1 MVRNKRR
8 RYHGV
13 MRVALAQ
20 IDCVLGDVDE
30 NLRRAREVVAEA
42 KDKGA
47 DLVVFPELSLAG
59 YALEELSNEVA
70 IEAQSEP
77 IISLAEEAGETAVVV
92 GFCEEGRGFH
102 VYNSV
107 AYLEGG
113 SVLHVH
119 RKLYLPN
126 YRIYEERKHYNP
138 GQSLRAFDT
147 RLGRM
152 AMLICNDAW
161 QPFLPFIAVQDG
173 AQVLIIPANSGLYP
187 YPNLLD
193 TKEYWRDITRFYAR
207 MLESFVIFVNRIG
220 EQEDLVF
227 LGYSHVVDPWG
238 NVVAEGPGRKEAL
251 ITADIDLDNVRRRRR
266 EVPLVKEARLALL
279 SRELNRLAEE
289 GGDL

>member
-1 MVRNKRR
+1 
-8 RYHGV
+8 

-20 IDCVLGDVDE
+20 IDCVLGDTDE
-30 NLRRAREVVAEA
+30 NLRRAKEVVVEA
-42 KDKGA
+42 RDRGA
-47 DLVVFPELSLAG
+47 DLTVFPELSLSG
-59 YALEELSNEVA
+59 YALGELGDDVA
-70 IEAQSEP
+70 IEAQSKP
-77 IISLAEEAGETAVVV
+77 IISLAEEAGEMAVVV

-102 VYNSV
+102 TYNSA

-113 SVLHVH
+113 SLLHVH

-138 GQSLRAFDT
+138 GQSMRAFDT

-173 AQVLIIPANSGLYP
+173 AQVLIIPADSGSYP
-187 YPNLLD
+187 YPELLD

-207 MLESFVIFVNRIG
+207 MLESYVVFVNRVG
-220 EQEDLVF
+220 KQDELVF
-227 LGYSHVVDPWG
+227 WGYSHVVDPWG
-238 NVVAEGPGRKEAL
+238 TVVAEGPGHEEAL
-251 ITADIDLDNVRRRRR
+251 VTVDIDLGDVRRRRR

-279 SRELNRLAEE
+279 AKELNRLAEE

>member
-1 MVRNKRR
+1 
-8 RYHGV
+8 
-13 MRVALAQ
+13 MRVSLAQ
-20 IDCVLGDVDE
+20 IDCVLGDIDK
-30 NLRRAREVVAEA
+30 NLRRAKEVVAEA
-42 KDKGA
+42 RDEDA
-47 DLVVFPELSLAG
+47 DLIIFPELSLTG
-59 YALEELSNEVA
+59 YSLGQVSDEVSLR
-70 IEAQSEP
+70 AQSEH
-77 IISLAEEAGETAVVV
+77 IASLVEEAGEMSVVV
-92 GFCEEGRGFH
+92 GFYEETH
-102 VYNSV
+102 TPHTYNSA
-107 AYLEGG
+107 AYFEGG
-113 SVLHVH
+113 SLLHLH
-119 RKLYLPN
+119 RKLYLPT

-138 GQSLRAFDT
+138 GQSMRAFDT

-173 AQVLIIPANSGLYP
+173 AQVLMIPANSGLYP
-187 YPNLLD
+187 YPKLLD

-207 MLESFVIFVNRIG
+207 MLESYVVFVNRVG
-220 EQEDLVF
+220 KQEDLLF

-238 NVVAEGPGRKEAL
+238 QVVAEGPGQEEAL

>member
-1 MVRNKRR
+1 VT
-8 RYHGV
+8 
-13 MRVALAQ
+13 LAQ
-20 IDCVLGDVDE
+20 IDCLLGDVDE
-30 NLRRAREVVAEA
+30 NLRRAKEVIARA
-42 KDKGA
+42 KDADA

-59 YALEELSNEVA
+59 YALEEFSTEVA

-77 IISLAEEAGETAVVV
+77 IVSLAEEAGEMGVVV

-102 VYNSV
+102 IYNSA
-107 AYLEGG
+107 AYLEG
-113 SVLHVH
+113 SSLLHVH

-152 AMLICNDAW
+152 AILICNDAW

-173 AQVLIIPANSGLYP
+173 AQVLILPAASGLYP
-187 YPNLLD
+187 HPELLD

-207 MLESFVIFVNRIG
+207 MLQSYVVFVNRVG
-220 EQEDLVF
+220 EEKDLVF

-238 NVVAEGPGRKEAL
+238 RVVAEGPGREEAL
-251 ITADIDLDNVRRRRR
+251 ITVDIDLGNVRRRRR

-279 SRELNRLAEE
+279 SKELNRLAEE

>member
-1 MVRNKRR
+1 M
-8 RYHGV
+8 
-13 MRVALAQ
+13 AQ
-20 IDCVLGDVDE
+20 IDCLLGDVE
-30 NLRRAREVVAEA
+30 ANLRRAMEVVAEA
-42 KDKGA
+42 KDEGA

-59 YALEELSNEVA
+59 YALKEFSTDVA
-70 IEAQSEP
+70 IDARSEP
-77 IISLAEEAGETAVVV
+77 ILSLAEEAGEMGVVV

-102 VYNSV
+102 VYNSA

-113 SVLHVH
+113 SLLHLH

-152 AMLICNDAW
+152 AILICNDAW
-161 QPFLPFIAVQDG
+161 QPFVPFIAVQDG
-173 AQVLIIPANSGLYP
+173 AQVLIIPANSGFYP
-187 YPNLLD
+187 YPELLN

-207 MLESFVIFVNRIG
+207 MLESYVIFVNRIG
-220 EQEDLVF
+220 EEESLVF

-238 NVVAEGPGRKEAL
+238 RVVAEGPGREEAL
-251 ITADIDLDNVRRRRR
+251 ITVDIDLGNVRRRRR

-279 SRELNRLAEE
+279 SKELNRLAEE

>member
-1 MVRNKRR
+1 
-8 RYHGV
+8 

-20 IDCVLGDVDE
+20 IDCLLGDLAE
-30 NLRRAREVVAEA
+30 NLRRAKEVVGEA

-47 DLVVFPELSLAG
+47 DLVVFPELTLAG
-59 YALEELSNEVA
+59 YALREFSNEIA

-77 IISLAEEAGETAVVV
+77 IISLAEEAGEMGVVV

-102 VYNSV
+102 IYNSA

-113 SVLHVH
+113 SLLHLH

-147 RLGRM
+147 KLGRM
-152 AMLICNDAW
+152 AILICNDAW
-161 QPFLPFIAVQDG
+161 QPFLPVIAVQDG
-173 AQVLIIPANSGLYP
+173 AQVLIIPANSGHYP
-187 YPNLLD
+187 YPELLD

-207 MLESFVIFVNRIG
+207 MLESYVIFANRVG
-220 EQEDLVF
+220 EEEDLVF

-238 NVVAEGPGRKEAL
+238 WVVAEGPDDEEAL
-251 ITADIDLDNVRRRRR
+251 ITVDIDLGNVRRRRR

-279 SRELNRLAEE
+279 SKELNRLAEE

>member
-1 MVRNKRR
+1 
-8 RYHGV
+8 

-20 IDCVLGDVDE
+20 IDCLLGDVDE
-30 NLRRAREVVAEA
+30 NLRRAKEVVAEA

-59 YALEELSNEVA
+59 YALGELSNEVV

-77 IISLAEEAGETAVVV
+77 IVSLAEEAGEMGVVV

-113 SVLHVH
+113 SLLHVH

-138 GQSLRAFDT
+138 GQSMRAFDT

-152 AMLICNDAW
+152 AILICNDAW
-161 QPFLPFIAVQDG
+161 QAFQPFIAVQDG
-173 AQVLIIPANSGLYP
+173 AQVLIIPADSGSYP
-187 YPNLLD
+187 SYPELLD
-193 TKEYWRDITRFYAR
+193 TRGYWRGITRFYAR
-207 MLESFVIFVNRIG
+207 MLESYVIFVNRVG
-220 EQEDLVF
+220 KQDDLIF
-227 LGYSHVVDPWG
+227 WGYSHVVDPWG
-238 NVVAEGPGRKEAL
+238 TVVAEGPLHEEDL
-251 ITADIDLDNVRRRRR
+251 ITVDIDLGNVRRRRR

-279 SRELNRLAEE
+279 GRELNRLAEE

>member
-1 MVRNKRR
+1 M
-8 RYHGV
+8 
-13 MRVALAQ
+13 AQ
-20 IDCVLGDVDE
+20 IDCLLGDVE
-30 NLRRAREVVAEA
+30 ANLRRAMEVVAEA
-42 KDKGA
+42 KDEGA

-59 YALEELSNEVA
+59 YALKEFSTDVA
-70 IEAQSEP
+70 IDARSEP
-77 IISLAEEAGETAVVV
+77 ILSLAEEAGEMGVVV

-102 VYNSV
+102 VYNSA

-113 SVLHVH
+113 SLLHLH

-152 AMLICNDAW
+152 AILICNDAW
-161 QPFLPFIAVQDG
+161 QPFVPFIAVQDG
-173 AQVLIIPANSGLYP
+173 AQVLIIPANSGFYP
-187 YPNLLD
+187 YPELLN

-207 MLESFVIFVNRIG
+207 MLESYVIFVNRIG
-220 EQEDLVF
+220 EEENLVF

-238 NVVAEGPGRKEAL
+238 RVVAEGPGREEAL
-251 ITADIDLDNVRRRRR
+251 ITVDIDLGNVRRRRR

-279 SRELNRLAEE
+279 SKELNRLAEE